1 MKRREFIGLVGGASV
16 LQLAAHV
23 QAQTIPTIGFL
34 SARSPGESGYLVDA
48 FRRGLAEAGAIEGQN
63 VAVEYRWAL
72 GDYDRLPMLAAELVR
87 RPMTALVTVGGEKSA
102 MAAKTATAT
111 IPIVALFTA
120 DPVEVGL
127 VASLNRPGGNVTGI
141 SLQSAVLAAKRLGLL
156 HEIAPTVTTVG
167 ILLNPSNPTAASQL
181 RDMQEAAG
189 TIGLQLK
196 VFNAS
201 TVPEIDT
208 AFEAIARN
216 SISALVVAVDPYF
229 TSRRDKLVALA
240 MRHSLATMYHL
251 REFPMSGG
259 LISYGVDLPDMYRQ
273 AGVYTGRILKGS
285 KPADL
290 PIMRP
295 TKFELVIN
303 LKTAKALGLTIPPG
317 VLAIADE
324 VIE

>member
-196 VFNAS
+196 VF
-201 TVPEIDT
+201 
-208 AFEAIARN
+208 
-216 SISALVVAVDPYF
+216 
-229 TSRRDKLVALA
+229 
-240 MRHSLATMYHL
+240 
-251 REFPMSGG
+251 
-259 LISYGVDLPDMYRQ
+259 
-273 AGVYTGRILKGS
+273 
-285 KPADL
+285 
-290 PIMRP
+290 
-295 TKFELVIN
+295 
-303 LKTAKALGLTIPPG
+303 
-317 VLAIADE
+317 
-324 VIE
+324 